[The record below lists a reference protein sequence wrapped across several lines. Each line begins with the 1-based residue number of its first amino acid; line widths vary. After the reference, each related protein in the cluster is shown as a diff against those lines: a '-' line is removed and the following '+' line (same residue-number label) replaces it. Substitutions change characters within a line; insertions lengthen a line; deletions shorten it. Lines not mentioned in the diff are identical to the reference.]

1 MTLAHSIC
9 PHCTVPLRRLALV
22 AHTYFLHIAC
32 GNLDHL
38 GRLTRSFVPGFP
50 TVVRLNLKCRS
61 DRRQA
66 VIVSASF
73 DCLYIVETLSI
84 H

>member
-1 MTLAHSIC
+1 MF
-9 PHCTVPLRRLALV
+9 PL
-22 AHTYFLHIAC
+22 YIAC
-32 GNLDHL
+32 GNLDHP
-38 GRLTRSFVPGFP
+38 GRLTRSII
-50 TVVRLNLKCRS
+50 RLADNRAAQLECQS

-73 DCLYIVETLSI
+73 DCLYIVETLLPI